1 MTFSLQVKDDLNRV
15 LPSKLCCR
23 HAEFAAFFLLNGNIH
38 IGEKH
43 KLSLTMESENSATA
57 RKMFILAKDYGLR
70 LDIMVY
76 RREKLR
82 RNPVYLLVAP
92 PQNSVS
98 AFLQDLSILGDDQ
111 LWELRF
117 PGELPQTL
125 LVGDCCKRAYL
136 RGAFLAAG
144 SLANPDDAY
153 HLEIDR
159 LALAQAEL
167 LRQLMSNFD
176 IHAKQAQRKNY
187 QLLYLKEG
195 EQISRFLNVIGSHR
209 SLLQFENIRVEKG
222 VRNQVNRL
230 VNCDKANVNKTVAAG
245 MRQVADID
253 YIDRTLGIGRLPKP
267 LQTMAE
273 LRLEYPDAALSDLA
287 SLSGLGR
294 SAINH
299 RLRRL
304 QEIAANIRDFG
315 PEQWQG
321 KD

>member
-1 MTFSLQVKDDLNRV
+1 MTFSLEVKEDLNRV
-15 LPSKLCCR
+15 TPGKVCCR

-57 RKMFILAKDYGLR
+57 RKMFTLAKDYGLH

-82 RNPVYLLVAP
+82 RNPVYLLSAP
-92 PQNSVS
+92 PQAGVG
-98 AFLQDLSILGDDQ
+98 AFLQDLSILGDGQ
-111 LWELRF
+111 LWDLRF

-125 LVGDCCKRAYL
+125 LAEDCCKRAYL

-144 SLANPDDAY
+144 SLADPDGAY

-159 LALAQAEL
+159 LAAAQAEL
-167 LRQLMSNFD
+167 LRQLLAHFG
-176 IHAKQAQRKNY
+176 IHAKQAKRKNY
-187 QLLYLKEG
+187 QLLYLKDA
-195 EQISRFLNVIGSHR
+195 EQISHFLNVIGSHR

-222 VRNQVNRL
+222 VRNRVNRL
-230 VNCDKANVNKTVAAG
+230 VNCDKANVNKTVTAG
-245 MRQVADID
+245 MRQAADID
-253 YIDRTLGIGRLPKP
+253 YIDKTLGVGRLPKP
-267 LQTMAE
+267 LQTVAE
-273 LRLEYPDAALSDLA
+273 LRLENPEAALSDLA
-287 SLSGLGR
+287 ALSGLGR
-294 SAINH
+294 SAVNH

-315 PEQWQG
+315 PEQWRG

>member
-1 MTFSLQVKDDLNRV
+1 M
-15 LPSKLCCR
+15 
-23 HAEFAAFFLLNGNIH
+23 
-38 IGEKH
+38 
-43 KLSLTMESENSATA
+43 
-57 RKMFILAKDYGLR
+57 R
-70 LDIMVY
+70 L
-76 RREKLR
+76 KTT
-82 RNPVYLLVAP
+82 
-92 PQNSVS
+92 
-98 AFLQDLSILGDDQ
+98 G
-111 LWELRF
+111 
-117 PGELPQTL
+117 G
-125 LVGDCCKRAYL
+125 
-136 RGAFLAAG
+136 
-144 SLANPDDAY
+144 
-153 HLEIDR
+153 
-159 LALAQAEL
+159 
-167 LRQLMSNFD
+167 
-176 IHAKQAQRKNY
+176 
-187 QLLYLKEG
+187 LKEG